1 MIVAAGREH
10 VKAPLDDELR
20 ERIETDD
27 DGHAVVESDY
37 SVRWKGMN
45 GHKIFTFN
53 ASRYSHGLTNAG
65 LTQLPVRAAIVLNSM
80 FEREI
85 YPISDDVCAVNW

>member
-1 MIVAAGREH
+1 MVAGGREH
-10 VKAPLDDELR
+10 VEAPFDDDLR
-20 ERIETDD
+20 ERIEFDD
-27 DGHAVVESDY
+27 DGEMLVEPDY

-45 GHKIFTFN
+45 GHRIYTFN

-80 FEREI
+80 FDREI
-85 YPISDDVCAVNW
+85 YPINDDLCAVQW